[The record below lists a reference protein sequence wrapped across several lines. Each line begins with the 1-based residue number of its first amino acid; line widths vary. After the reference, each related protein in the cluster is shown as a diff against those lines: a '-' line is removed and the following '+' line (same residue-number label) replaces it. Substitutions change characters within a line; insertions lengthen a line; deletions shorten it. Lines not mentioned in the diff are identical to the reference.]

1 MLFPRFLFTLLAL
14 DPVHAQPLGID
25 RFAHIEQALL
35 LGAPF
40 ALSPRLLLRPRRL
53 LALIRAGRFVL
64 VVGHRRAVF
73 LELVVVLHEAQQLA
87 AQPALVAL
95 EQRKAVARG
104 IVAETPGAHVGGFQ
118 LNRAIGRSLIVLLGL
133 DLAQFL
139 LEDPR
144 LRLGQA
150 FELPGEAGDLLN
162 AIRWSA
168 VAGRSSCSS
177 SATNVR
183 NVASHSDGRQASVRQ
198 SPCFRASRAGQVHF
212 RFFIR
217 ISEPDHLT
225 SFSYLIRISEPD
237 PLFL

>member
-73 LELVVVLHEAQQLA
+73 LELVVVLHEAQQLV

-150 FELPGEAGDLLN
+150 FELPGEAGDLVERDPLERRRRTELLLKLRDERQKRRL
-162 AIRWSA
+162 AL
-168 VAGRSSCSS
+168 
-177 SATNVR
+177 
-183 NVASHSDGRQASVRQ
+183 GRQAGE
-198 SPCFRASRAGQVHF
+198 RAAEPVLQGVARGSGSFQVFH
-212 RFFIR
+212 
-217 ISEPDHLT
+217 SHK
-225 SFSYLIRISEPD
+225 
-237 PLFL
+237 